1 MKDYKVLFD
10 PLIEKDRDGRF
21 RQLMEKIRQLSIEG
35 EPRIKGK
42 SKGKEL
48 IYRYGGEVIDG
59 EQPPVVRDPRKAPMV
74 KKLPNLR
81 PGRGEFYT
89 LNYEVPNL
97 MLFGYQIT
105 DLSFGTV

>member
-1 MKDYKVLFD
+1 MN
-10 PLIEKDRDGRF
+10 
-21 RQLMEKIRQLSIEG
+21 IEG

-59 EQPPVVRDPRKAPMV
+59 EQPPLIRDPRKAPTV
-74 KKLPNLR
+74 KKLQNLR

-89 LNYEVPNL
+89 LKYEVP
-97 MLFGYQIT
+97 T
-105 DLSFGTV
+105 LSLLIVRSLILVDIV